1 MSTTIELDPEVRELV
16 DETVEHFNANHAD
29 TVLLLTRFGAGCV
42 DATDAE
48 AVHVDSS
55 GVDIAVRIGAERVP
69 GEVRLDFAEAVFT
82 ALEVQGQ
89 VHLAIARA
97 REVAGD
103 SMPLTSLELEGG
115 DTAKIRTFDTRVA
128 EVSRVNDSLVQI
140 VLAGGLDEYVTL
152 GGDQFLYLM
161 VPRPGDAALPEGYDM
176 ADFMSQTDEERPLG
190 AYYTVRHWDEDAKRI
205 TLWAVV
211 HGHDDG
217 LGAWLGRCEVG
228 DRVLFWGPRH
238 GFSPIAEATSHL
250 LIADESGFAA
260 VAALLDEMAPGQRST
275 LVLETTDE
283 AHTIDLSAYPDAT
296 VHWLFRGDRDPGVG
310 TDFVDTVRSLL
321 DPNDSGIAS
330 IGVDGLVAFGAG
342 ESRQVTAIRKYLRH
356 EVGLPAEQVFMV
368 GYWRRSAAH

>member
-1 MSTTIELDPEVRELV
+1 MFGVPYEHMSATIELDPEVRELV
-16 DETVEHFNANHAD
+16 DDTVEHFNSNHAD
-29 TVLLLTRFGAGCV
+29 TVLLLTRFAAGCP

-55 GVDIAVRIGAERVP
+55 GVDIAVRVGAERVP
-69 GEVRLDFAEAVFT
+69 GRVRLDFGATVST

-97 REVAGD
+97 REAAGD
-103 SMPLTSLELEGG
+103 AMPLTSLELEGG
-115 DTAKIRTFDTRVA
+115 ETTAIRTFDTSVA

-161 VPRPGDAALPEGYDM
+161 VPRSGEEPLPQGYAM
-176 ADFMSQTDEERPLG
+176 ADFMAQSDEERPLG
-190 AYYTVRHWDEDAKRI
+190 AYYTVRHWDEDTKRI
-205 TLWAVV
+205 TLWAVL

-217 LGAWLGRCEVG
+217 LGAWASRCSVG

-238 GFSPIAEATSHL
+238 GFSPVAEASRHL

-260 VAALLDEMAPGQRST
+260 VAALLDEMAPGQPST
-275 LVLETTDE
+275 VVLETTDE
-283 AHTIDLSAYPDAT
+283 AHTIDLRAYPDAT
-296 VHWLFRGDRDPGVG
+296 IHWLFRGDAEPGVG
-310 TDFVDTVRSLL
+310 TQFVDTVRSLDL
-321 DPNDSGIAS
+321 DTT
-330 IGVDGLVAFGAG
+330 GLVAFGAG

-356 EVGLPAEQVFMV
+356 EVGLPSDQVFMV
-368 GYWRRSAAH
+368 GYWRRTAAH

>member
-1 MSTTIELDPEVRELV
+1 MSATIELDPQVRELV
-16 DETVEHFNANHAD
+16 DDTVEHFNSNHAD
-29 TVLLLTRFGAGCV
+29 TVLLLTRFAAGCP
-42 DATDAE
+42 DAMDAE

-55 GVDIAVRIGAERVP
+55 GVDIAVRVGPDLLP
-69 GEVRLDFAEAVFT
+69 GQVRLDFGATVFT

-103 SMPLTSLELEGG
+103 SMPLTSLELEGAE
-115 DTAKIRTFDTRVA
+115 TNKIRTFDTRVA
-128 EVSRVNDSLVQI
+128 EVSWVNDSLVQI

-161 VPRPGDAALPEGYDM
+161 VPRPGDAALPQGYDM
-176 ADFMSQTDEERPLG
+176 ADFMQQTDEERPLG

-211 HGHDDG
+211 HGHDEG
-217 LGAWLGRCEVG
+217 LGAWLGRCSIG

-238 GFSPIAEATSHL
+238 GFSPIAEATCHL
-250 LIADESGFAA
+250 FIADESGFAA
-260 VAALLDEMAPGQRST
+260 VAALLDEMAPGQAST
-275 LVLETTDE
+275 LVLETADD

-296 VHWLFRGDRDPGVG
+296 AHWLFRGDREPGVG
-310 TDFVDTVRSLL
+310 TQFVDTVRSILGTE
-321 DPNDSGIAS
+321 DVDTSGI
-330 IGVDGLVAFGAG
+330 VAFGAG

-356 EVGLPAEQVFMV
+356 EVGLSADQVFMV
-368 GYWRRSAAH
+368 GYWRRSATGH